1 MTENSSQKNAADA
14 GKTENEEIS
23 FADLFEMEENS
34 SVSRVGDV
42 IMGTI
47 VGVVDDHVL
56 VDIGDKAESYI
67 PLSEFH
73 TEGEEVDV
81 NIGDSFEVFV
91 EKRKEEGGLLL
102 SREKAIGIKVWEE
115 IAKIQADDG
124 TIDGKI
130 ENRVK
135 GGMSV
140 DIGVPAFLPYSQIDL
155 RPVKD
160 LDALIGETFPFKIL
174 KFNRKR
180 NNVVISR
187 RAILEQERE
196 KMRSEM
202 RTNLEEGMV
211 VKGTVTNITDYGLF
225 IDLGGMDGLCHI
237 TDLSWGR
244 VSHPSKLYKVSDEID
259 VKILKY
265 DKDSDR
271 VSLGIKQLRP
281 DPWATVTERYPV
293 GSKTVGKV
301 VSITD
306 YGVFVEIEE
315 GVEGLI
321 HISEMTWSKKP
332 RHPSKLVAVSDEI
345 EVMVLN
351 IETETKRISLGMKQ
365 LQPNPWD
372 LVSEN
377 YPVGSIIEGKI
388 KNITDFGI
396 FIGIE
401 EGIDGLIHV
410 SDLSWTERIKH
421 PTEKYAKSDT
431 IQAVVL
437 KIDRENE
444 RFSLGVKQLEPDPW
458 QAALNN
464 YPSGAIVEGKIT
476 NVTDFGIFV
485 QLEEGVEGL
494 VHVSEISK
502 EKINTPVGMYNVDD
516 NLQVMV
522 INVSSKDRKIGL
534 SIKALDSSSEEGSA
548 EDYKKK
554 QASGPSTLGDLLKAA
569 EAEAAP
575 EADAA
580 DADAAPE
587 SEVEAEVAAE
597 PEADATEAEAAPET
611 DAADADAAPEP
622 EVETEAAEPEADVA
636 EAAAAPEPEA
646 EAEAAAPEAEAA
658 DAAVA
663 PEQEVEAEAAEPEAD
678 VADAAIAPEPEAKA
692 EEAADDETEAETT
705 PEEDTSETEEDSD
718 KEKE

>member
-1 MTENSSQKNAADA
+1 MTENSTEKKEAAEVDME
-14 GKTENEEIS
+14 GSEEMG
-23 FADLFEMEENS
+23 FADLFEMNENS
-34 SVSRVGDV
+34 AVSKVGDV
-42 IMGTI
+42 VKGTI
-47 VGVVDDHVL
+47 VSIVDNHAM

-67 PLSEFH
+67 PLSEFL
-73 TEGEEVDV
+73 TDGEKDEVNV
-81 NIGDSFEVFV
+81 GDSYEVFV

-160 LDALIGETFPFKIL
+160 LDALIGQTFPFKIL

-187 RAILEQERE
+187 RAILEKERE
-196 KMRSEM
+196 KMRDTM
-202 RTNLEEGMV
+202 RTSLEEGMV
-211 VKGTVTNITDYGLF
+211 VKGAVTNITDYGLF

-244 VSHPSKLYKVSDEID
+244 VSHPAKLYKVGDEID

-265 DKDSDR
+265 DQESDR
-271 VSLGIKQLRP
+271 VSLGIKQLKP
-281 DPWATVTERYPV
+281 DPWATVDERYPI

-306 YGVFVEIEE
+306 YGVFIELEE

-321 HISEMTWSKKP
+321 HISEMTWSRKP
-332 RHPSKLVAVSDEI
+332 RHPSKIVAVGDEI

-351 IETETKRISLGMKQ
+351 IETESKRISLGMKQ
-365 LQPNPWD
+365 LHQNPWD

-444 RFSLGVKQLEPDPW
+444 RFSLGIKQLEPDPW
-458 QAALNN
+458 MAALNN
-464 YPSGAIVEGKIT
+464 YPGGAIVEGSIT

-502 EKINTPVGMYNVDD
+502 EKVTTPVGMYNVGEK
-516 NLQVMV
+516 LKVKV

-534 SIKALDSSSEEGSA
+534 SIKALEEGGSP
-548 EDYKKK
+548 EESIQDYKKK
-554 QASGPSTLGDLLKAA
+554 QAAGPSTIGDLLKTQMESKEDAA
-569 EAEAAP
+569 AEAAP
-575 EADAA
+575 EKETA
-580 DADAAPE
+580 
-587 SEVEAEVAAE
+587 EVEA
-597 PEADATEAEAAPET
+597 ADDT
-611 DAADADAAPEP
+611 
-622 EVETEAAEPEADVA
+622 
-636 EAAAAPEPEA
+636 A
-646 EAEAAAPEAEAA
+646 EAEAAAPEETKEPAA
-658 DAAVA
+658 DAAAADAAAADEAA
-663 PEQEVEAEAAEPEAD
+663 PEEEAAEVEAADDTTEAEAAAPEEAVEADTAAEAAPEEDAGDAAPEAD
-678 VADAAIAPEPEAKA
+678 ADDAAEK
-692 EEAADDETEAETT
+692 
-705 PEEDTSETEEDSD
+705 D
-718 KEKE
+718 KE

>member
-1 MTENSSQKNAADA
+1 MTENSTQENAADA
-14 GKTENEEIS
+14 GKKDSEEMS

-34 SVSRVGDV
+34 SVSKVGDV
-42 IMGTI
+42 IKGTV
-47 VGVVDDHVL
+47 VGIVDDHVL

-67 PLSEFH
+67 PLSEFR
-73 TEGEEVDV
+73 TEGEEKEIK
-81 NIGDSFEVFV
+81 IGDAFEVFV
-91 EKRKEEGGLLL
+91 EKRKEEGGLQL

-130 ENRVK
+130 ESRVK

-160 LDALIGETFPFKIL
+160 LDALIGQSFPFKIL

-187 RAILEQERE
+187 RAILEKERE
-196 KMRSEM
+196 KMRADM
-202 RTNLEEGMV
+202 RTSLEEGMV

-244 VSHPSKLYKVSDEID
+244 VSHPAKLYKVGDDID

-265 DKDSDR
+265 DQESDR

-281 DPWATVTERYPV
+281 DPWATVTERYPI

-306 YGVFVEIEE
+306 YGVFVELEE

-332 RHPSKLVAVSDEI
+332 RHPSKLVTVGDEVEI
-345 EVMVLN
+345 MVLN
-351 IETETKRISLGMKQ
+351 IETESKRISLGMKQ
-365 LQPNPWD
+365 LHPNPWD

-421 PTEKYAKSDT
+421 PTEKYAKGDT

-444 RFSLGVKQLEPDPW
+444 RFSLGIKQLEPDPW

-464 YPSGAIVEGKIT
+464 YPGGAIVEGKIT

-502 EKINTPVGMYNVDD
+502 EKITTPVGMYNVGDS
-516 NLQVMV
+516 LKVKV

-534 SIKALDSSSEEGSA
+534 SVKAMDEDSGEDTLK
-548 EDYKKK
+548 DYKKK
-554 QASGPSTLGDLLKAA
+554 QAAGPATIGDLLKEEMESKGTSSKAEAA
-569 EAEAAP
+569 PEEAEAAAEEAEAAAEEVEAAAEEAEAAP
-575 EADAA
+575 E
-580 DADAAPE
+580 
-587 SEVEAEVAAE
+587 
-597 PEADATEAEAAPET
+597 
-611 DAADADAAPEP
+611 
-622 EVETEAAEPEADVA
+622 
-636 EAAAAPEPEA
+636 
-646 EAEAAAPEAEAA
+646 EAEAAAEEAEAA
-658 DAAVA
+658 
-663 PEQEVEAEAAEPEAD
+663 
-678 VADAAIAPEPEAKA
+678 A
-692 EEAADDETEAETT
+692 EEAETAAAAELEPADEADAEDAEAET
-705 PEEDTSETEEDSD
+705 D
-718 KEKE
+718 KDKD